1 MKKFLTFFFFSLIC
15 VLGSAQTDNWVS
27 LEDLDRAKFIKE
39 LKEGLDFYTPRFK
52 LYNTENIFTLIKL
65 DTTTGALWL
74 VQYETNTN
82 NGAFETPIDDSS
94 LLKSYD
100 TEKPGRYELYP
111 TKNMYTFILLDTMWG
126 YTYQVQWSPK
136 IEQRFRRRIYE

>member
-1 MKKFLTFFFFSLIC
+1 MKKILAIIAFSLIC
-15 VLGSAQTDNWVS
+15 VLGSAQTDNKVT
-27 LEDLDRAKFIKE
+27 LEDLDKAKFIKE
-39 LKEGLDFYTPRFK
+39 LKEGLDFYSPRFK
-52 LYNTENIFTLIKL
+52 LYNTENIFLLIKL

-82 NGAFETPIDDSS
+82 TGAFETPIDDSS

-100 TEKPGRYELYP
+100 AETPGRYELYP

-136 IEQRFRRRIYE
+136 IEERFRRRIYE